1 MAIGGAPNDRMAV
14 LAGLFAGLCFGIFWL
29 PLRMVEDAGIAAPWA
44 QALFLGLPA
53 LICLPLGWYKRLEFV
68 RGGAGLLG
76 GILTGVAFALYAA
89 ALLYTDV
96 VRAVLLFY
104 LLPIW
109 GFLLGWILLGD
120 RITAPR
126 WLAIGLGIVG
136 MAIIFADDTGI
147 PLPRNIG
154 DWFGLAS
161 GLCFA
166 LGCTLILT
174 DKRVGALTHTVNF
187 FVVGAALS
195 IAVAWVMTA
204 RGHVAAPG
212 GAELATTLVWL
223 APVSIL
229 LILPAGFATIY
240 APARLN
246 PGVVGLL
253 FMTEIAVA
261 VCSAALLADESI
273 GLREVIGLP
282 LILCAGLIEPVL
294 ILRRARV
301 AV

>member
-1 MAIGGAPNDRMAV
+1 MVFAEQENDRNAV

-44 QALFLGLPA
+44 QALFLGVPA
-53 LICLPLGWYKRLEFV
+53 LICLPLAWRQRLEFL
-68 RGGAGLLG
+68 RGRGGLLG

-89 ALLYTDV
+89 SLLYTDV

-109 GFLLGWILLGD
+109 GFLLGWVILGD

-126 WLAIGLGIVG
+126 WLAIGLGILG
-136 MAIIFADDTGI
+136 MAIIFADETGI
-147 PLPRNIG
+147 PLPQNMG

-161 GLCFA
+161 GLFFA

-174 DKRVGALTHTVNF
+174 DKRVGAVTHTVNF
-187 FVVGAALS
+187 FVVGAILS
-195 IAVAWVMTA
+195 VAVAWVMTT
-204 RGHVAAPG
+204 RGQIGLPAA
-212 GAELATTLVWL
+212 ADLNATLIWLV
-223 APVSIL
+223 PVSL
-229 LILPAGFATIY
+229 LFILPAGFATIY

-253 FMTEIAVA
+253 FMIEIAVA
-261 VCSAALLADESI
+261 VVSAALLADEVI

-282 LILCAGLIEPVL
+282 LILCAGLVEPLL
-294 ILRRARV
+294 ILRRSRL